1 MESQKSNTQD
11 RELRVSR
18 LLNAP
23 LPLVWEAWTQPEH
36 LCNWWGPD
44 GFTCTISKM
53 DVRHGGQ
60 WHLVLHGPD
69 GTDYRNES
77 VFREVVPQ
85 EKIVYEHTS
94 APFFTA
100 TITFEAQ
107 GEQTQLHWHM
117 LFRNREEFVQVVKVF
132 KADEGQRQNVVKLD
146 AYLQTMK

>member
-1 MESQKSNTQD
+1 MESQKSSTAD

-18 LLNAP
+18 LLDAP
-23 LPLVWEAWTQPEH
+23 VELVWEAWSQAEH
-36 LCNWWGPD
+36 ICNWWGPD

-53 DVRHGGQ
+53 ELRPGGD

-77 VFREVVPQ
+77 VFREIIPL

-107 GEQTQLHWHM
+107 GAQTQLHWHM
-117 LFRNREEFVQVVKVF
+117 VFRNREEFIQTVKVF
-132 KADEGQRQNVVKLD
+132 KADQGLQQNVVKLD
-146 AYLQTMK
+146 AYLQKMK